1 MEAILRFSKRIGT
14 KVLDRVLNTSLGFLV
29 RDFYQEL
36 DRRNAQRSANSG
48 QWLMP
53 EEAAIA
59 EALGKVIIPSDED
72 SPGMDEVCVLGP
84 SPITSLDKMI
94 RNGSYRQ
101 EVYAR
106 GLLSFDVWSLR
117 KHGRKFVELSTEQQ
131 ANLFRAAQEINES
144 QEANPSVITKLW
156 RRFGAPFTE
165 VRSGTLYAAVL
176 YPIIRAD
183 CLEIFYT
190 SRVSWAWLE
199 YDGPPMEKGYS
210 DLIRPRLGTS
220 SSMAVALQHRSD
232 SVHKDSTNRSTI

>member
-36 DRRNAQRSANSG
+36 DRRNAQRSANPG

-53 EEAAIA
+53 EEAAVA

-72 SPGMDEVCVLGP
+72 SPGFDEVCVLG
-84 SPITSLDKMI
+84 SSAITSLDKMI
-94 RNGSYRQ
+94 RNCADRQ
-101 EVYAR
+101 HFYSR

-117 KHGRKFVELSTEQQ
+117 KYRRRFVEISTEQQ
-131 ANLFRAAQEINES
+131 IDLFREAQEINENRNGNS
-144 QEANPSVITKLW
+144 SVLMKFW
-156 RRFGAPFTE
+156 RRFGAPFTG
-165 VRSGTLYAAVL
+165 VRAGTLYAGEL
-176 YPIIRAD
+176 YPMIRED
-183 CLEIFYT
+183 CIQIFYT
-190 SRVSWAWLE
+190 SRVSWVWLE

-220 SSMAVALQHRSD
+220 NSMAVVLQNRSD
-232 SVHKDSTNRSTI
+232 SVHKHSTNRSTI